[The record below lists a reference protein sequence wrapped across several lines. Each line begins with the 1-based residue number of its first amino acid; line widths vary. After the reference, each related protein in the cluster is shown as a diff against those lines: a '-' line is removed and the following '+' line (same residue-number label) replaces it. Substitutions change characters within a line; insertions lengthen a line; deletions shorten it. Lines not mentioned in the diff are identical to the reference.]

1 MKAAWIGLSVLVFGT
16 ACAQLGQ
23 LVSYTIGEDELA
35 SLALGQ
41 LQSSPPQVEVLGARA
56 TVDVDDLDVRIAP
69 DDDGRVHLRLDSTV
83 KASAFGQAVPVKS
96 SLMLSGIP
104 RYSSQDHAIF
114 VERIRLDD
122 SFIETGIGSF
132 NVSGISDQLYQYADN
147 WLADNPVYRF
157 DPEDSRYA
165 LLHQLGLDI
174 VVEPGRLRLQSAE

>member
-1 MKAAWIGLSVLVFGT
+1 MKAAWLSLSVLVFGT

-23 LVSYTIGEDELA
+23 LVNYSIGEDELR
-35 SLALGQ
+35 SLALSQ
-41 LQSSPPQVEVLGARA
+41 LQSNPPRVEVLGARA
-56 TVDVDDLDVRIAP
+56 TVDVNDLGVQIAP
-69 DDDGRVHLRLDSTV
+69 EGDGRVHLRLDSV
-83 KASAFGQAVPVKS
+83 VNASALGQSVPVKS

-104 RYSSQDHAIF
+104 RYSASDHAIY

-122 SFIETGIGSF
+122 SFIETGIGNF

-165 LLHQLGLDI
+165 LLYRLGMDI